1 VKGWRA
7 GAAIAVV
14 LAAVSAI
21 PVAIAYLAGYDVELV
36 YRSAV
41 GIGVNSVAVGYIVG
55 WPLFEHVSRDLER
68 LGPLLGAEQAA
79 QARQELAHAYSSRG
93 VTIARA
99 LGIAYGVIASVQ
111 VLIDV
116 ARGQTGAT
124 LYLWVPLLVPVLWA
138 TILPALWRLLRVT
151 GFVYRLGARVR
162 VDLGDPRGLGVFADV
177 GIRHLLLI
185 VIGLSVIP
193 MQAILTGGLGLI
205 DFLPPLIVTTPVA
218 VVVLVLPVWGIHR
231 AIVAAKEAELD
242 RATNALSAIPPADGQ
257 YLLWWLYRQQI
268 AQSSEWPV
276 AARSATRIALY
287 VVIPPLAWVAAALVQ
302 DIVANVLGLK

>member
-1 VKGWRA
+1 MTGWRV
-7 GAAIAVV
+7 GAAIAVG
-14 LAAVSAI
+14 LAAISAV
-21 PVAIAYLAGYDVELV
+21 PVVIAYLSGYDVELV

-55 WPLFEHVSRDLER
+55 WPVFEYVSRDLER
-68 LGPLLGAEQAA
+68 LVPLLNTETAV
-79 QARQELAHAYSSRG
+79 QARQELARTYSNRG

-99 LGIAYGVIASVQ
+99 IGIAYGVVASAQ

-151 GFVYRLGARVR
+151 WFVYRLGGQVR
-162 VDLGDPRGLGVFADV
+162 IDLGDPRGLGIFADV
-177 GIRHLLLI
+177 GLRHLLLI

-205 DFLPPLIVTTPVA
+205 DFLPPLIVTVPVA
-218 VVVLVLPVWGIHR
+218 VIVLALPMWGIHR
-231 AIVAAKEAELD
+231 AIVTAKDAELE
-242 RATNALSAIPPADGQ
+242 RATAAMRDAAADSDRH
-257 YLLWWLYRQQI
+257 LLWWLYRQHI
-268 AQSSEWPV
+268 AQSPDWPV

-287 VVIPPLAWVAAALVQ
+287 VVIPPLAWVGAALVQ
-302 DIVANVLGLK
+302 DAVANVLGLH